1 MRKIESIIAGVALIG
16 LAACG
21 TRPADRAPS
30 GGAMGAG
37 TGAAIGAIAGGVG
50 AIPGALIGGA
60 VGAGA
65 GAATKPQQVNLGE
78 PVWRRGQAAQAP
90 STTAPA
96 TTGQAQTS
104 TASGLPHDQV
114 TQLQVAL
121 NQKGFDAGQ
130 VDGVYG
136 PQTSAAVQKFQ
147 TSQGMPATGQPDAQT
162 LSMLGVQQPPRSSVS
177 SQTGTAMPAS

>member
-1 MRKIESIIAGVALIG
+1 MRNFESIVAGLTLVG

-21 TRPADRAPS
+21 TTPGDRAAS

-37 TGAAIGAIAGGVG
+37 TGAVIGAIAGGVG

-60 VGAGA
+60 VGAGT

-78 PVWRRGQAAQAP
+78 PPWRRGQAAQAP
-90 STTAPA
+90 SPTATV
-96 TTGQAQTS
+96 TTGQEQAS
-104 TASGLPHDQV
+104 AASGLTHDQV

-130 VDGVYG
+130 VDGVFG
-136 PQTSAAVQKFQ
+136 PQTSTAVQKFQ
-147 TSQGMPATGQPDAQT
+147 TSQRLPATGQPDQPT
-162 LSMLGVQQPPRSSVS
+162 LSALGFQQLPPSSNS
-177 SQTGTAMPAS
+177 NASTGG